1 MIPLLIGLAVVFG
14 LVLLVLLYWS
24 MLDSLFPEKLS
35 TNEVVLVTTQDLWKI
50 RMCRYRKG
58 RTGGQPVLLVH
69 GANTNQHNFTSP
81 EGVSLVDALVERG
94 YDCWTVDLRG
104 CRSSVP
110 PFERTR
116 SQIRTDDFLNDD
128 IPTAIR
134 YIQQETGYARIH
146 YVGHSLGGMLLY
158 AYALK
163 YGTDNLA
170 SGTTLGSPLGFE
182 DKPGRRSPF
191 MFKLAGLFPAL
202 SGSFVRGVVPVVSCF
217 RLSPAVFPTNMRNV
231 ARTMHAGHFYRMI
244 EDPLP
249 GVLDD
254 LCRWVNRPGWRMDGG
269 NLNVLDGLAELDLP
283 LFVLYAPQDPF
294 VSLSNAKAF
303 FDALPASDKRMLVCA
318 KEHGFKHDYNHC
330 DLAFSHEGA
339 REIFGPIA
347 RWIETHPSRERMP
360 IETPEIATGYQSPLK
375 VSQRAEILSG
385 DSYARVAEA
394 PTVAP
399 EADTPETDEDAST
412 PTLKAPKRPAKKKT
426 APRKK
431 PVARKK
437 APAKKTTARKKPATK
452 AVTPPAP
459 TEEAAVEAPKTTS
472 GTAKKAP
479 ARSGE
484 GGPDLA
490 AASAALSALGRAP
503 RRPAEASDSPK
514 INVKSRPTAKA
525 SKKADSPV
533 ETPQSVLKAL
543 SSASD
548 VLGSMKAKKE
558 EDPE

>member
-24 MLDSLFPEKLS
+24 MLDSIFPEKLG

-58 RTGGQPVLLVH
+58 RTGGQPILFVH
-69 GANTNQHNFTSP
+69 GANANQHNFTSP

-116 SQIRTDDFLNDD
+116 NQVTTDDFLNDD

-163 YGTDNLA
+163 HGTDSLA
-170 SGTTLGSPLGFE
+170 SGTTLGAPLGFE
-182 DKPGRRSPF
+182 GQSGRRSPL
-191 MFKLAGLFPAL
+191 MFKLAGLFPAI
-202 SGSFVRGVVPVVSCF
+202 SGSFVRGVVPIVSCF
-217 RLSPAVFPTNMRNV
+217 RISPTVFPTNMRNI

-254 LCRWVNRPGWRMDGG
+254 LCRWVNQPGWRMDDG
-269 NLNVLDGLAELDLP
+269 NLNVLDGLSELDLP

-303 FDALPASDKRMLVCA
+303 FEALPSTDKRMLVCA

-339 REIFGPIA
+339 REVFGPIA

-360 IETPEIATGYQSPLK
+360 IETPEIATGYQTPLG
-375 VSQRAEILSG
+375 VSQRAAILSG
-385 DSYARVAEA
+385 GSYAHVAEA
-394 PTVAP
+394 PATAP
-399 EADTPETDEDAST
+399 ELDIPGGEEESPALELETPQRA
-412 PTLKAPKRPAKKKT
+412 AKRKPAARKKT
-426 APRKK
+426 ATRKDAPGKSPEKKTATK
-431 PVARKK
+431 P
-437 APAKKTTARKKPATK
+437 APA
-452 AVTPPAP
+452 
-459 TEEAAVEAPKTTS
+459 EEATAEAPKTAFRP
-472 GTAKKAP
+472 GTGKKAP
-479 ARSGE
+479 ARNND

-503 RRPAEASDSPK
+503 RRIATNTDSLA
-514 INVKSRPTAKA
+514 IRVKTQPTAKKA
-525 SKKADSPV
+525 PKKSDTPA

-543 SSASD
+543 SNASD
-548 VLGSMKAKKE
+548 VLGSMKEKKSKDAE
-558 EDPE
+558 